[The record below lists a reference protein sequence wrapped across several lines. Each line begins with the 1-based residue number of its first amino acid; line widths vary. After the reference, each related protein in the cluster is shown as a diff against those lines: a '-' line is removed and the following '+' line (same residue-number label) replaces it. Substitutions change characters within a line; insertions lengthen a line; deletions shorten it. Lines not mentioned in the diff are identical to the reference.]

1 LELWLLYAGILPWS
15 LAHEPFGMIL
25 SVVSVALFL
34 LAANHYIPE
43 IGEFIVETVDKLRSR
58 IAGGAALRE
67 EKGRKDLLS

>member
-1 LELWLLYAGILPWS
+1 
-15 LAHEPFGMIL
+15 MIL